1 MKRLIC
7 FLLIACLLLAG
18 CGKAPEGTQTSAQTA
33 EEAAAEASTEAASET
48 APEETLVSFT
58 DDHGRELS
66 IPQPKRVVT
75 LIASFADVWCL
86 AGGAESLVGVT
97 NAVWTYYDLPLR
109 EDVVNLGTAKEL
121 NLEALID
128 CQPELVLASC
138 GTDRD
143 VELEETIEK
152 MGIPAAYFSVNSFE
166 DYLRMLEVCTEL
178 TGKPENYGVY
188 GLDVQE
194 AVDRAIARADGSQ
207 PRVLYIRATGSS
219 CKVKGS
225 TDTVLGQMLRNLGC
239 RNIAD
244 GENTLLEQLSMEAIL
259 QENPDHIFVV
269 LQSADPKDAQ
279 AVLETTLLNNPAWQS
294 LTAVQEGRYYV
305 MDPNLYNLKPN
316 GRWGEAYEKLA
327 DILYP
332 QG

>member
-18 CGKAPEGTQTSAQTA
+18 CGKAPQAGG
-33 EEAAAEASTEAASET
+33 TEA
-48 APEETLVSFT
+48 ETLSFT
-58 DDHGRELS
+58 DDLSREVR
-66 IPQPKRVVT
+66 IPKPQRVAA

-109 EDVVNLGTAKEL
+109 EDVVNLGSAKAL
-121 NLEALID
+121 NLEALIA

-138 GTDRD
+138 GTDRN
-143 VELEETIEK
+143 VELEETFDK
-152 MGIPAAYFSVNSFE
+152 MGIPVAYFSVNDFE
-166 DYLRMLEVCTEL
+166 DYLRMLKICTEL
-178 TGKPENYGVY
+178 TGARENYTRY
-188 GLDVQE
+188 GLAVQD
-194 AVDRAIARADGSQ
+194 AVNAALERADGTA
-207 PRVLYIRATGSS
+207 PRVLYVRATGSS

-225 TDTVLGQMLRNLGC
+225 SDSVLGRMLSRLGC

-244 GENTLLEQLSMEAIL
+244 SEASLLEELSMEVIL
-259 QENPDHIFVV
+259 REDPEYIFVI
-269 LQSADPKDAQ
+269 LQSANPADAQ
-279 AVLETTLLNNPAWQS
+279 TVLETTLLNHPAWQS
-294 LTAVQEGRYYV
+294 LTAVREGRFYV

-332 QG
+332 RG

>member
-7 FLLIACLLLAG
+7 FLVIACLLLAG
-18 CGKAPEGTQTSAQTA
+18 CGKVP
-33 EEAAAEASTEAASET
+33 EAAEVSTEPSAETASE
-48 APEETLVSFT
+48 ENLVRFT
-58 DDHGRELS
+58 DDLGRELS
-66 IPQPKRVVT
+66 IPRPERVVT

-97 NAVWTYYDLPLR
+97 SAVWTYYDLPLR
-109 EDVVNLGTAKEL
+109 EDVVNLGSAKEL

-138 GTDRD
+138 GTDRN
-143 VELEETIEK
+143 VELEETFGK
-152 MGIPAAYFSVNSFE
+152 MGIPTAYFSVNSFE

-178 TGKPENYGVY
+178 TGKTENFDVY

-194 AVDRAIARADGSQ
+194 VVDRAIARADGSQ

-259 QENPDHIFVV
+259 QEDPDHIFVV
-269 LQSADPKDAQ
+269 LQSADPQDAQ

>member
-1 MKRLIC
+1 MKRRIC
-7 FLLIACLLLAG
+7 FLVIVCLLLAG
-18 CGKAPEGTQTSAQTA
+18 CGKVQGTAQASA
-33 EEAAAEASTEAASET
+33 EAASE
-48 APEETLVSFT
+48 ETLVGFT
-58 DDHGRELS
+58 DDLGRELR
-66 IPQPKRVVT
+66 IRRPERVVT

-109 EDVVNLGTAKEL
+109 EDVVNLGSAKAL

-128 CQPELVLASC
+128 CRPELVLASC
-138 GTDRD
+138 GTDRN
-143 VELEETIEK
+143 VELEETFGK
-152 MGIPAAYFSVNSFE
+152 LGIPVAYFSVNGFE

-178 TGKPENYGVY
+178 TGNPENYGVY
-188 GLDVQE
+188 GL
-194 AVDRAIARADGSQ
+194 AVRETVERAIARADGSQ
-207 PRVLYIRATGSS
+207 PRVLYIRATGSG

-225 TDTVLGQMLRNLGC
+225 ADTVLGQMLRSLGC

-244 GENTLLEQLSMEAIL
+244 GENTLLEQLSLEAIVR
-259 QENPDHIFVV
+259 EDPDHIFVV

-279 AVLETTLLNNPAWQS
+279 TVLETTLLNNPAWQS
-294 LTAVQEGRYYV
+294 LTAVREGRYYV

>member
-7 FLLIACLLLAG
+7 LLVIASLLLAG
-18 CGKAPEGTQTSAQTA
+18 CGKAPEVTQAST
-33 EEAAAEASTEAASET
+33 EAVTEASAEVPTEAASE
-48 APEETLVSFT
+48 ETIVSFT
-58 DDHGRELS
+58 DDLGRELS
-66 IPQPKRVVT
+66 IPRPERVVT

-97 NAVWTYYDLPLR
+97 SAVWTYYDLPLR
-109 EDVVNLGTAKEL
+109 EDVVNLGSAKEL

-143 VELEETIEK
+143 VELEETFEK

-178 TGKPENYGVY
+178 TGKTENYGVY

-194 AVDRAIARADGSQ
+194 VVDRAIARADGSQ

-259 QENPDHIFVV
+259 QEDPDYIFVV

-279 AVLETTLLNNPAWQS
+279 EVLETTLLNNPAWQS

>member
-7 FLLIACLLLAG
+7 FLVIASLLLAG
-18 CGKAPEGTQTSAQTA
+18 CGKAPEVTQTSTEAVTEVFA
-33 EEAAAEASTEAASET
+33 EVPTEAASE
-48 APEETLVSFT
+48 ENLVRFT
-58 DDHGRELS
+58 DDLGRELG
-66 IPQPKRVVT
+66 IPRPERVVT

-97 NAVWTYYDLPLR
+97 SAVWTYYDLPLR
-109 EDVVNLGTAKEL
+109 EDVVNLGSAKEL

-138 GTDRD
+138 GTDRN
-143 VELEETIEK
+143 VELEETFGK

-178 TGKPENYGVY
+178 TGKTENYGVY

-194 AVDRAIARADGSQ
+194 SVDRAIARADGSQ

-259 QENPDHIFVV
+259 QEDPDYIFVV

-279 AVLETTLLNNPAWQS
+279 EVLETTLLNNPAWQS

>member
-1 MKRLIC
+1 MGDSDLGVKMKRRIC
-7 FLLIACLLLAG
+7 FLVIVCLLLAG
-18 CGKAPEGTQTSAQTA
+18 CGKVQGAAQA
-33 EEAAAEASTEAASET
+33 SAEAVSEE
-48 APEETLVSFT
+48 PLVGFT
-58 DDHGRELS
+58 DDLGRELR
-66 IPQPKRVVT
+66 IRRPERVVT

-109 EDVVNLGTAKEL
+109 EDVVNLGSAKAL

-128 CQPELVLASC
+128 CRPELVLASC
-138 GTDRD
+138 GTDRN
-143 VELEETIEK
+143 VELEETFGK
-152 MGIPAAYFSVNSFE
+152 LGIPVAYFSVNGFE

-178 TGKPENYGVY
+178 TGNPENYGVY
-188 GLDVQE
+188 GL
-194 AVDRAIARADGSQ
+194 AVRETVERAIARADGSQ
-207 PRVLYIRATGSS
+207 PRVLYIRATGSG

-225 TDTVLGQMLRNLGC
+225 ADTVLGQMLRNLGC

-244 GENTLLEQLSMEAIL
+244 GENTLLEQLSLEAIVR
-259 QENPDHIFVV
+259 EDPDHIFVV

-279 AVLETTLLNNPAWQS
+279 TVLETTLLNNPAWQS
-294 LTAVQEGRYYV
+294 LTAVREGRYYV

>member
-1 MKRLIC
+1 MKRTIC
-7 FLLIACLLLAG
+7 ILLIVCLVLAG
-18 CGKAPEGTQTSAQTA
+18 CGKAPEAGGA
-33 EEAAAEASTEAASET
+33 EGEI
-48 APEETLVSFT
+48 VRFT
-58 DDHGRELS
+58 DDLGREVS
-66 IPQPKRVVT
+66 IPRPNRVVA

-109 EDVVNLGTAKEL
+109 EDVVNLGSAKQL
-121 NLEALID
+121 NLEELIA

-138 GTDRD
+138 GTDRN
-143 VELEETIEK
+143 VELEETFEK
-152 MGIPAAYFSVNSFE
+152 MGIPTAYFSVNSFE
-166 DYLRMLEVCTEL
+166 DYLRMLRICTEL
-178 TGKPENYGVY
+178 TGSVENYTSY
-188 GLDVQE
+188 GLDVQQTVE
-194 AVDRAIARADGSQ
+194 RALARADGSR
-207 PRVLYIRATGSS
+207 PSVLYIRATGSG

-225 TDTVLGQMLRNLGC
+225 SDTVLGQMLQNLDC

-259 QENPDHIFVV
+259 REDPEYIFVV
-269 LQSADPKDAQ
+269 LQSADPQDAQ
-279 AVLETTLLNNPAWQS
+279 TVLETTLLNHPAWQS
-294 LTAVQEGRYYV
+294 LTAVQEGKYYV

-332 QG
+332 EG

>member
-7 FLLIACLLLAG
+7 FLVIASLLLAG
-18 CGKAPEGTQTSAQTA
+18 CGKAPEVTQPST
-33 EEAAAEASTEAASET
+33 EAAAEVPTEAA
-48 APEETLVSFT
+48 LVSFT
-58 DDHGRELS
+58 DDLGRELS
-66 IPQPKRVVT
+66 IPRPERVVT

-97 NAVWTYYDLPLR
+97 SAVWTYYDLPLR
-109 EDVVNLGTAKEL
+109 EDVVNLGSAKEL

-143 VELEETIEK
+143 VELEETFGK

-178 TGKPENYGVY
+178 TGKTENYGVY
-188 GLDVQE
+188 GLEVQE
-194 AVDRAIARADGSQ
+194 IVDRAIARADGSQ
-207 PRVLYIRATGSS
+207 PSVLYIRATGSS

-239 RNIAD
+239 WNIAD
-244 GENTLLEQLSMEAIL
+244 GDNTLLEQLSMEAIL
-259 QENPDHIFVV
+259 QEDPDYIFVV
-269 LQSADPKDAQ
+269 LQSAAPKDAQ
-279 AVLETTLLNNPAWQS
+279 EVLETTLLNNPAWQS

>member
-7 FLLIACLLLAG
+7 LLVIASLLLAG
-18 CGKAPEGTQTSAQTA
+18 CGKAPEVTQAST
-33 EEAAAEASTEAASET
+33 EAVTEASAEVPTEAASE
-48 APEETLVSFT
+48 ETIVSFT
-58 DDHGRELS
+58 DDLGRELS
-66 IPQPKRVVT
+66 IPRPERVVT

-97 NAVWTYYDLPLR
+97 SAVWTYYDLPLR
-109 EDVVNLGTAKEL
+109 EDVVNLGSAKEL

-143 VELEETIEK
+143 VELEETFEK

-178 TGKPENYGVY
+178 TGKTENYGVY

-194 AVDRAIARADGSQ
+194 VVDRAIARADGSQ

-259 QENPDHIFVV
+259 QEDPDYIFVV
-269 LQSADPKDAQ
+269 LQSADPQDAQ
-279 AVLETTLLNNPAWQS
+279 EVLETTLLNNPAWQS